1 MSCYPEAIVDDMK
14 MEDKDTF
21 QSKILHETKTSQ
33 LKIDRTFTLLT
44 LYYII
49 HIIQI

>member
-14 MEDKDTF
+14 MEDNF

>member
-14 MEDKDTF
+14 MEDTF
-21 QSKILHETKTSQ
+21 QSKILHETKT
-33 LKIDRTFTLLT
+33 RTFTLLT